1 MRKRR
6 GGQDSNSPS
15 SPAWMATYGDM
26 VTLLL
31 VFFVLLF
38 SFSTIDGQKWRSLVI
53 ALSGNI
59 GVLEQGSSLD
69 DQMSVPSNL
78 DLEGEDDPIPA
89 PETDPSLEDDPFE
102 ALYQRIKTFVK
113 ENRLE
118 GQLALLKG
126 EYEIVIRFRDHALF
140 DSGQADI
147 REDALEVLI
156 GIAQILVA
164 HDQDIAAV
172 RVEGHTDNVPI
183 NTPQFPSNWEL
194 STGRAVGVLRL
205 FAEEKGFEPRK
216 LSAVGYGEYHP
227 IAENDTP
234 ENRSRNR
241 RVDILIVRPPQFLE
255 QEGLRR

>member
-1 MRKRR
+1 MRKR
-6 GGQDSNSPS
+6 GSQDSAPPS

-69 DQMSVPSNL
+69 DLMSVPSDP
-78 DLEGEDDPIPA
+78 DLEGEEDPAQVPDLSPS
-89 PETDPSLEDDPFE
+89 PEPDAFDT
-102 ALYQRIKTFVK
+102 LYERIKAYVE

-118 GQLALLKG
+118 GQLALIKG
-126 EYEIVIRFRDHALF
+126 DFEIVIRFRDHALF
-140 DSGQADI
+140 DPGKADI
-147 REDALEVLI
+147 KEDALEVLS
-156 GIAQILVA
+156 GIARILVA

-205 FAEEKGFEPRK
+205 FAEDKGFEPRK

-227 IAENDTP
+227 VADNDTP

-241 RVDILIVRPPQFLE
+241 RVDILIVRPPQFME
-255 QEGLRR
+255 QEGLQR

>member
-1 MRKRR
+1 MRKR
-6 GGQDSNSPS
+6 GTQDSAPPS

-53 ALSGNI
+53 ALTGNI
-59 GVLEQGSSLD
+59 GVLEQGSSLED
-69 DQMSVPSNL
+69 LMSVPSDP
-78 DLEGEDDPIPA
+78 DLEAEEPPVPS
-89 PETDPSLEDDPFE
+89 PEPSPYPESDPFE
-102 ALYQRIKTFVK
+102 ALYLRIKAFVE
-113 ENRLE
+113 ENDLQE
-118 GQLALLKG
+118 QLVLLKG
-126 EYEIVIRFRDHALF
+126 DFEIVIRFRDHALF
-140 DSGQADI
+140 DSGRADI
-147 REDALEVLI
+147 KEDALGVLT
-156 GIAQILVA
+156 GIAKILVA
-164 HDQDIAAV
+164 HAQDIAAV

-227 IAENDTP
+227 VADNDTP
-234 ENRSRNR
+234 ENRARNR
-241 RVDILIVRPPQFLE
+241 RVDILIVRPPQFTE
-255 QEGLRR
+255 QEGLGR